1 MTFFHPILCIGN
13 GTTPLHNVRKRE
25 QGGRKKQVHYSTAV
39 IPTGDGLYRNV
50 LLPENEKAGGGCC
63 CFTGVS
69 PAGSA
74 SVVHPAELVDQ
85 ACRGL
90 FPLGFL
96 LCNIAYWVYYLHIA
110 TDQTDQ

>member
-1 MTFFHPILCIGN
+1 MFSLPIIVGN
-13 GTTPLHNVRKRE
+13 GTTPLHNVRKRCHN
-25 QGGRKKQVHYSTAV
+25 KKHVHYSTAV
-39 IPTGDGLYRNV
+39 IPAGDGLYRNV
-50 LLPENEKAGGGCC
+50 LLADDENEKTGCC
-63 CFTGVS
+63 FSGVS
-69 PAGSA
+69 ASA